1 MAYSDFSLASVK
13 KSLNLTI
20 SPRQDLFSAVPAL
33 KCSNY
38 LTETLA
44 YNVPFALASNTEKS
58 RWRPAPQATEM
69 IIAPI
74 LLELTRQFPD
84 RISLFSGIDFT
95 VDSDLGLNGS
105 CDFLISR
112 SVELLIVS
120 APAIL
125 IVEAKKENINAGL
138 GQCVAEMYGA
148 QLFNEREGNQVS
160 KIYGVVTTGEIWKF
174 LILEGQSVKI
184 DLLEY
189 FLNEVDRILGI
200 LAIGIQNS

>member
-1 MAYSDFSLASVK
+1 MTYSDFSLESVK
-13 KSLNLTI
+13 KTFNLTI

-33 KCSNY
+33 ECSNH

-58 RWRPAPQATEM
+58 RSEM
-69 IIAPI
+69 IITPI
-74 LLELTRQFPD
+74 LLELTKQFPD
-84 RISLFSGIDFT
+84 RISLFSGVDFT

-112 SVELLIVS
+112 SVEFLIVS

-138 GQCVAEMYGA
+138 GQCVAEMYA
-148 QLFNEREGNQVS
+148 AKLFNEREGNQVS
-160 KIYGVVTTGEIWKF
+160 RIYGVVTTGEIWKF
-174 LILEGQSVKI
+174 LMLEGQAVQI

-189 FLNEVDRILGI
+189 FLNQVDKILGI
-200 LAIGIQNS
+200 LAIGIQNG

>member
-13 KSLNLTI
+13 KALNLTI

-33 KCSNY
+33 ECSNH

-58 RWRPAPQATEM
+58 RSEM
-69 IIAPI
+69 IITPI
-74 LLELTRQFPD
+74 LLELTKQFPD
-84 RISLFSGIDFT
+84 RISLFSGVDFT
-95 VDSDLGLNGS
+95 VDSDLGLKGS
-105 CDFLISR
+105 CHFLIGR

-138 GQCVAEMYGA
+138 GECVAEMYAA

-160 KIYGVVTTGEIWKF
+160 RIYGVVTTGEIWKF
-174 LILEGQSVKI
+174 LMLEGQSVQI

-189 FLNEVDRILGI
+189 FLNQVDKILGI
-200 LAIGIQNS
+200 LAIGIQNG

>member
-13 KSLNLTI
+13 KALNLTI

-33 KCSNY
+33 EVSNY
-38 LTETLA
+38 LTETLL

-58 RWRPAPQATEM
+58 RSEM
-69 IIAPI
+69 IITPI
-74 LLELTRQFPD
+74 LLELTRHFAD
-84 RISLFSGIDFT
+84 RISLFSGVDFT

-112 SVELLIVS
+112 SPELLIIS
-120 APAIL
+120 APIIL

-138 GQCVAEMYGA
+138 GQCAAEMYA
-148 QLFNEREGNQVS
+148 AKIFNQREGNEISV
-160 KIYGVVTTGEIWKF
+160 IYGVVTTGEIWKF
-174 LILEGQSVKI
+174 LRLEGEEIKI

-189 FLNEVDRILGI
+189 FLNQVNQILGI
-200 LAIGIQNS
+200 LASSINS

>member
-33 KCSNY
+33 ECSNH

-44 YNVPFALASNTEKS
+44 YNVPFALASNTKKS
-58 RWRPAPQATEM
+58 RSEM

-74 LLELTRQFPD
+74 LLEFTKQFSD
-84 RISLFSGIDFT
+84 RISLFSGVDFT
-95 VDSDLGLNGS
+95 VDSDLGLNGT
-105 CDFLISR
+105 CDFLIGR
-112 SVELLIVS
+112 SVELLIIS
-120 APAIL
+120 APVIL
-125 IVEAKKENINAGL
+125 IVEAKQENINAGL
-138 GQCVAEMYGA
+138 GQCVAEMYAA

-174 LILEGQSVKI
+174 LTLEGQLVKI

-189 FLNEVDRILGI
+189 FLNQVDKILGI
-200 LAIGIQNS
+200 LAIGIQNG

>member
-13 KSLNLTI
+13 KYLNLTI

-33 KCSNY
+33 ECSNH

-58 RWRPAPQATEM
+58 RSEM

-74 LLELTRQFPD
+74 LLELTKQFPD

-112 SVELLIVS
+112 SVELLILT

-138 GQCVAEMYGA
+138 GQCAAEMYA
-148 QLFNEREGNQVS
+148 AKLFNEREGNQVS
-160 KIYGVVTTGEIWKF
+160 RIYGVVTTGEIWKF
-174 LILEGQSVKI
+174 LTLEGQLVQI

-189 FLNEVDRILGI
+189 FLNQVEKILGI
-200 LAIGIQNS
+200 LAIGIQNG

>member
-13 KSLNLTI
+13 KSLSLTI
-20 SPRQDLFSAVPAL
+20 SPRQDLFSTIPAL
-33 KCSNY
+33 ECSNH
-38 LTETLA
+38 LIETLA

-58 RWRPAPQATEM
+58 RSEM

-74 LLELTRQFPD
+74 LLELTKQFPD
-84 RISLFSGIDFT
+84 RISLFSGVDFT

-138 GQCVAEMYGA
+138 GQCIAEMYAA

-174 LILEGQSVKI
+174 LILEGELVQI

-189 FLNEVDRILGI
+189 FLNQVDQILGI
-200 LAIGIQNS
+200 LAIGIQNG